1 MPPRKNNR
9 MIKPAIAILLLLAFA
24 GYSAAVYTGG
34 TEATVHWPAKKMQQ
48 SLRGKTIFQE
58 YNCQSCHQL
67 FGLGGYLGPDLTTAW
82 SDKKRGP
89 VYLKALLQSGGAR
102 MPNFGFSEAQIDDII
117 TYLEYVDQTATPL
130 RKQE

>member
-1 MPPRKNNR
+1 

-24 GYSAAVYTGG
+24 GYSAAVYTSG
-34 TEATVHWPAKKMQQ
+34 TESNVNWPAEKMQR
-48 SLRGKTIFQE
+48 SLRGKTLYQQ
-58 YNCQSCHQL
+58 YNCQSCHQI

-82 SDKKRGP
+82 SDTRRGP

-102 MPNFGFSEAQIDDII
+102 MPNFDFSEVQINDII

-130 RKQE
+130 QKQE